1 MAGNKNCGRKKIL
14 GSDVI
19 VIYIETTI
27 VDDVDDVDD
36 VGHVVDDVVVAAAVV
51 DYFYGPVI
59 SGSGSEQQRSQ
70 KAHY

>member
-1 MAGNKNCGRKKIL
+1 MAGNKNCGRKKNL

-19 VIYIETTI
+19 VINIEATI

-36 VGHVVDDVVVAAAVV
+36 VDQVDDVVVAAAVV